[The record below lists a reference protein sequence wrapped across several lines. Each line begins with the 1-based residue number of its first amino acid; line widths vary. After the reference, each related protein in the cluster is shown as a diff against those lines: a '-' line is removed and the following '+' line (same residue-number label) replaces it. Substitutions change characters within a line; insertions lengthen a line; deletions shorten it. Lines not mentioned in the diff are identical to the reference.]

1 MTTSDYA
8 QSAKTAATSAAAK
21 AVETAKQ
28 AAAKVNLPF
37 DLPKFDLSKFDLS
50 KVDLSKVGLSKVDL
64 ANIDVSAMAN
74 TARDRVETVAK
85 DVSTSVSHKVTLVRE
100 AVGI

>member
-1 MTTSDYA
+1 MTTSDYV
-8 QSAKTAATSAAAK
+8 QSAKTAATSTAAK

-37 DLPKFDLSKFDLS
+37 DLPKFDLSK
-50 KVDLSKVGLSKVDL
+50 VDLSKVGLSKVDL
-64 ANIDVSAMAN
+64 ANIDFSAMAN